1 MGYTTDFNGHFNLT
15 PALNEQQ
22 AAYLHKFSE
31 IRHMQ
36 RNAEKCS
43 KIKDPIREAVDLPIG
58 DEAEYF
64 VNGSEQQG
72 DKTILS
78 YNNPPKNQPGLWCQW
93 IPTEDGEGIEWDGNE
108 KFYDYIEWIKYLNEN
123 FLKPWGIVIS
133 GIVSW
138 QGEEA
143 GDIGVIITKD
153 GEIRVKEINPFSIK
167 FEDCDPV

>member
-1 MGYTTDFNGHFNLT
+1 MGYTTDFNGSFNLT

-22 AAYLHKFSE
+22 AAYLHKFAE
-31 IRHMQ
+31 VRHMQ
-36 RNAEKCS
+36 RHVDICS
-43 KIKDPIREAVDLPIG
+43 KINDPIREAVNLPIG

-64 VNGSEQQG
+64 VNDSGRFD
-72 DKTILS
+72 DKSIIN

-93 IPTEDGEGIEWDGNE
+93 IPTEDGDGIEWDGNE

-138 QGEEA
+138 SGEDS
-143 GDIGVIITKD
+143 GDIGVIAAKD
-153 GEIRVKEINPFSIK
+153 GEIRVKEINVRGIK
-167 FEDCDPV
+167 FEDCDPI